1 MLGVRVINNECDSVH
16 FAPYVNAIK
25 FASKYNN
32 PEDESFEQIKE
43 EIAGTLD
50 QRGRG
55 QNVGGLIDIDLFGE
69 LMLEKF
75 SVNKDEFLPLVYA
88 AISVR

>member
-1 MLGVRVINNECDSVH
+1 MNSK
-16 FAPYVNAIK
+16 K

-32 PEDESFEQIKE
+32 PEDENFEQSKE
-43 EIAGTLD
+43 ENAGTLD
-50 QRGRG
+50 RRGRG
-55 QNVGGLIDIDLFGE
+55 QNVGGLVDIALFGE